1 MLQEIVSFLLNTR
14 FLLPLTTKNYFTQD
28 QMIRIFN
35 VRTLKRSYS
44 IKAAF
49 HILEQYQILS
59 LKSIYQMFNLC
70 MKIFTVIISPN

>member
-44 IKAAF
+44 IKAVF
-49 HILEQYQILS
+49 HIQKQYLLLILNAIT
-59 LKSIYQMFNLC
+59 KMFNL
-70 MKIFTVIISPN
+70 

>member
-1 MLQEIVSFLLNTR
+1 MLQEIVSFLLYTR

-44 IKAAF
+44 IKAVF
-49 HILEQYQILS
+49 HIQKRYLS
-59 LKSIYQMFNLC
+59 LSLDAFTKMFNL
-70 MKIFTVIISPN
+70 